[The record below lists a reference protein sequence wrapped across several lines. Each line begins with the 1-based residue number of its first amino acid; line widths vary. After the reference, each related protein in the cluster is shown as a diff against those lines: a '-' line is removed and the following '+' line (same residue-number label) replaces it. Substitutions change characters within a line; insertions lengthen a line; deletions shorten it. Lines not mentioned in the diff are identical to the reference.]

1 MNSEALAGVSHEKS
15 QRQHDPLLDCLLSL
29 AKREH
34 RQCSATSLVAGLPLV
49 DNRLSPD
56 LFVRAAKRA
65 GLSAK
70 VAKRTLD
77 EIPSL
82 VLPVV
87 LLLEDNQ
94 AVVLLSRED
103 SGDLLLLDT
112 ATDGRVTVTSEAL
125 AKSYTGFCIFCKPQH
140 RYDERTLELARH
152 HDGHWFWRVIGKSW
166 RIYRDVLV
174 ASVLI
179 NLFALANPLFVMNV
193 YDRVV
198 PNAALETLW
207 VLAIGVILVYGFD
220 LILKLLRNYFIEVA
234 GKKADVQLSAY
245 IFERVLGARY
255 EEHPQSVGVFAS
267 QLREFESIRSFITS
281 STVTAFVDLPFTLLF
296 LVVIVYLAGP
306 LVLVPLSAIPII
318 LFFSWYMQRKLG
330 FAVEETYRSSA
341 QKNATLVETLTAL
354 ETVKLIG
361 AEGRLQRSWEKS
373 VGHLAQWG
381 QRVKLLTST
390 TTAGAGMVQQVAGVV
405 VVIVGVYQI
414 AERDLTMGGLIAC
427 VMLAARAMAPMAQVS
442 GLMVNFHQTKTAL
455 ESLDAIVNKPQ
466 ERDDE
471 KPFVARSQL
480 KGKITFD
487 KVTFSYPGEK
497 QTAVEQ
503 VSFTIDAGEHVA
515 IIGRIGSGKT
525 TLQKLMT
532 GLYRPTQGAVLID
545 GVDQSQIDPADLR
558 AHIGSVPQDVTLFF
572 GSVRDNIL
580 YGNPL
585 ATDDDVIRA
594 AEISGVSEFV
604 NAHPNG
610 LDRQVGERGAAL
622 SGGQRQSIAIARA
635 VLNQPPIYILD
646 EPSTAM
652 DNSTEERL
660 KRHLTQTCDGK
671 TLIVVTHKTSLLT
684 LVDRI
689 IVLDQGRLIADGPKE
704 SVLEALKKGQLRV
717 SPAH

>member
-1 MNSEALAGVSHEKS
+1 MNVEALAGASFENS
-15 QRQHDPLLDCLLSL
+15 RRQHDPLLECLLLL

-34 RQCSATSLVAGLPLV
+34 RQCSPTSLVAGLPLV
-49 DNRLSPD
+49 DNCLSPD
-56 LFVRAAKRA
+56 LFIRAAKRA
-65 GLSAK
+65 GFSAK
-70 VAKRTLD
+70 VAKRQLA

-87 LLLEDNQ
+87 LLLENNQ
-94 AVVLLSRED
+94 AVVLVKRED
-103 SGDLLLLDT
+103 NGDLLLLDAT
-112 ATDGRVTVTSEAL
+112 TDGRLKVDIESLSKT
-125 AKSYTGFCIFCKPQH
+125 YTGYCIFCKPEH
-140 RYDERTLELARH
+140 RYDERTLDLARK
-152 HDGHWFWRVIGKSW
+152 HDGHWFWRVIGQSW

-207 VLAIGVILVYGFD
+207 VLAIGVIVVYGFD
-220 LILKLLRNYFIEVA
+220 LVLKLLRNYFIEVA

-255 EEHPQSVGVFAS
+255 EVHPQSVGVFAS

-281 STVTAFVDLPFTLLF
+281 TTVTAFVDLPFTILF
-296 LVVIVYLAGP
+296 LVVIGYIGGA
-306 LVLVPLSAIPII
+306 LVWVPLSVIPLI
-318 LFFSWYMQRKLG
+318 LIFSWIMQHKLG

-341 QKNATLVETLTAL
+341 QKNATLVEALTAL

-361 AEGRLQRSWEKS
+361 AEGRLQRAWEKS

-381 QRVKLLTST
+381 QRVKLLTAT
-390 TTAGAGMVQQVAGVV
+390 TTAGAGTIQQVAGVV
-405 VVIVGVYQI
+405 LIIVGVYEI
-414 AERDLTMGGLIAC
+414 AERNLTMGGLIAC
-427 VMLAARAMAPMAQVS
+427 VMLAARAMAPMGQVA
-442 GLMVNFHQTKTAL
+442 GLMVNYHQTKTAL
-455 ESLDAIVNKPQ
+455 KSLDDIVNKPQ
-466 ERDDE
+466 ERTDE
-471 KPFVARSQL
+471 KPFVARGQL
-480 KGKITFD
+480 QGKICFD
-487 KVTFSYPGEK
+487 KVTFNYPDE
-497 QTAVEQ
+497 QQSAVEQ
-503 VSFTIDAGEHVA
+503 ISFTIEAGEHVA

-532 GLYRPTQGAVLID
+532 GLYRPTSGAVLID
-545 GVDQSQIDPADLR
+545 GVDQSQIDPAQLR
-558 AHIGSVPQDVTLFF
+558 ANIGSVPQDVTLFF
-572 GSVRDNIL
+572 GSIRENIL

-585 ATDDDVIRA
+585 ASDEDVLRA
-594 AEISGVSEFV
+594 AEISGVAEFA

-635 VLNQPPIYILD
+635 VLNFPPIYILD

-660 KRHLTQTCDGK
+660 KRHLLGACEGK
-671 TLIVVTHKTSLLT
+671 TLIVITHKTSLLS

-704 SVLEALKKGQLRV
+704 AVLEALKKGQLRV

>member
-1 MNSEALAGVSHEKS
+1 MNSEALAGKSQEKS

-70 VAKRTLD
+70 VAKRTLK

-87 LLLEDNQ
+87 LLLENNE
-94 AVVLLSRED
+94 AVVLLKRED
-103 SGDLLLLDT
+103 NGDLLVLDT
-112 ATDGRVTVTSEAL
+112 ASDGRMTLDQEAL
-125 AKSYTGFCIFCKPQH
+125 AKSYTGYCIFCKPQH

-152 HDGHWFWRVIGKSW
+152 HDGHWFWRVIGQSW
-166 RIYRDVLV
+166 RIYRDVLI

-179 NLFALANPLFVMNV
+179 NIFALANPLFVMNV

-234 GKKADVQLSAY
+234 GKKADVRLSAY

-296 LVVIVYLAGP
+296 LVVIAYLGGS
-306 LVLVPLSAIPII
+306 LVLVPLRVIPLI
-318 LFFSWYMQRKLG
+318 LIFSWYMQRKLG
-330 FAVEETYRSSA
+330 FAVEQTYRSSA

-390 TTAGAGMVQQVAGVV
+390 TSAGAGMVQQVAGVV
-405 VVIVGVYQI
+405 VVIVGVYEI
-414 AERDLTMGGLIAC
+414 AERNLTMGGLIAC
-427 VMLAARAMAPMAQVS
+427 VMLAARAIAPMAQVS
-442 GLMVNFHQTKTAL
+442 GLMVNYHQTKTAL

-471 KPFVARSQL
+471 KPFVARAQL
-480 KGKITFD
+480 RGKITFD
-487 KVTFSYPGEK
+487 KVTFSYPGEQ

-503 VSFTIDAGEHVA
+503 VSFNIDAGEHVA

-532 GLYRPTQGAVLID
+532 GLYRPSSGAVLID

-558 AHIGSVPQDVTLFF
+558 SHIGSVPQDVTLFF
-572 GSVRDNIL
+572 GSVRENIL

-585 ATDDDVIRA
+585 ATDEDVIRA
-594 AEISGVSEFV
+594 ADISGVSEFV

-660 KRHLTQTCDGK
+660 KRHLAQTSDGK

>member
-1 MNSEALAGVSHEKS
+1 MNSEALAGVSQEKS
-15 QRQHDPLLDCLLSL
+15 QRQHDPLLECLLSL

-70 VAKRTLD
+70 VAKRTLA

-94 AVVLLSRED
+94 AVVLLKRED

-112 ATDGRVTVTSEAL
+112 ATDGRVTLSADEL
-125 AKSYTGFCIFCKPQH
+125 AKSYTGYCIFCKPEH
-140 RYDERTLELARH
+140 RYDERTLELARQ

-207 VLAIGVILVYGFD
+207 VLAIGVMLVYGFD

-281 STVTAFVDLPFTLLF
+281 STVTAFVDLPFTVLF
-296 LVVIVYLAGP
+296 LVVIAYLGGP

-318 LFFSWYMQRKLG
+318 LIFSWYMQRKLG

-466 ERDDE
+466 ERDDD

-532 GLYRPTQGAVLID
+532 GLYRPSQGAVLID

-572 GSVRDNIL
+572 GSVRENIL
-580 YGNPL
+580 YGNPM
-585 ATDDDVIRA
+585 ATDEDVIRA
-594 AEISGVSEFV
+594 AQISGVSEFV

-610 LDRQVGERGAAL
+610 LDRQVGERGSAL

-689 IVLDQGRLIADGPKE
+689 IVLDQGRLIADGPKD